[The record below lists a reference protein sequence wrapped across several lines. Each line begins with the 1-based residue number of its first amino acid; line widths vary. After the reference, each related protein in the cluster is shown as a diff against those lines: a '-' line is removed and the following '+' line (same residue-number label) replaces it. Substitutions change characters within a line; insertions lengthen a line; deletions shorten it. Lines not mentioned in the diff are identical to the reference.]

1 MTELIE
7 KEKAFKALSK
17 YYHHKTP
24 TQNRA
29 LEDALNH
36 VPVEQAIPLD
46 WLEHQRTMCY
56 PGSER
61 ELFLRRL
68 ISDWK
73 QEQNR

>member
-1 MTELIE
+1 MRLID
-7 KEKAFKALSK
+7 ADAMI
-17 YYHHKTP
+17 
-24 TQNRA
+24 
-29 LEDALNH
+29 EDAFTIADETSIIIKDCCDAQNTID
-36 VPVEQAIPLD
+36 AIPLD